1 MEIDMLSYR
10 HNEGEHTRTIKEIRT
25 MKKTN
30 YSFMVSWGMNC
41 YNGIWRR
48 VYEQDGRYF
57 VKYNGKII
65 DVTDKEYSFIKD

>member
-1 MEIDMLSYR
+1 MREM
-10 HNEGEHTRTIKEIRT
+10 K

-30 YSFMVSWGMNC
+30 YSFMVAWGMNC

-57 VKYNGKII
+57 VKYNGETKDVTEKKSDFII
-65 DVTDKEYSFIKD
+65 D